1 MLTWTL
7 RTLRLCREMRDLAEQ
22 ALRAFEE
29 NNQSTVDLVKGQMQ
43 RLAADLAG
51 ELPNDFPPNRI
62 GDLRR
67 HIGYSTDADYREI
80 LQLDLP
86 DIENK
91 VENYS
96 VCKVGSDDR
105 PHTPTWLTLAISSVP
120 LIAMIGG
127 AIWTVLSYLDN
138 RAAEEKKTAELQIL
152 EAKKPFL
159 DAQLA
164 IYRDLTTTVG
174 KIVSNASLRG
184 SDQWKTDYQHFWD
197 LYFTQLPLVE
207 DPLVRSQLETFSYQ
221 LLTYVNGEYT
231 DQNHTLAEKGAH
243 DLAVALRKSISQ
255 QWQGGSP

>member
-1 MLTWTL
+1 MW
-7 RTLRLCREMRDLAEQ
+7 DLAEQ

-43 RLAADLAG
+43 RLAADLAA

-62 GDLRR
+62 GDLRG
-67 HIGYSTDADYREI
+67 HIEYSTDRDYRDI

-91 VENYS
+91 VESYF
-96 VCKVGSDDR
+96 VRKAGSGDT

-138 RAAEEKKTAELQIL
+138 RATEEKKTAELQIL

-159 DAQLA
+159 DAQLE

-197 LYFTQLPLVE
+197 LYFSQLPLVE
-207 DPLVRSQLETFSYQ
+207 DQLVRSQLEKFQYQ
-221 LLTYVNGEYT
+221 LQTYANGAYT
-231 DQNHTLAEKGAH
+231 EQNHKAAEEAAY
-243 DLAVALRKSISQ
+243 DLAIALRNSISR